1 MYNSSA
7 YGVRANGIDELNG
20 PDDAGFL
27 SQDARSGIPASS
39 ILKPDSSFVLHG
51 KTTKDRSFFTL
62 IELLVVIS
70 IIAILASM
78 LLPVLSKAKGAAS
91 KILCLNN
98 QKQLSIYSSFYVE
111 AYSFYVPQSHTGVG
125 YWYSMLADVSETGI
139 VSKDGH
145 YAPTRQMPS
154 TDQRRDLMVSTFL
167 CPKVEML
174 EFNSGVISY
183 FYQRNNYAV
192 TTNPINPAQAG
203 VDYRGTHVKD
213 VKNPSQR
220 LFLFDN
226 GAYKVFG
233 AGAAIPGSG
242 IVPAR
247 IAAETN
253 LSTWKP
259 AVQFDFLKGRHA
271 NSVNGLFFDGHAE
284 NMPSAYVSDHYYNM
298 TTADKRRMFNI
309 NL

>member
-7 YGVRANGIDELNG
+7 YGVRAKGIDDLNG
-20 PDDAGFL
+20 SNDVGFL
-27 SQDARSGIPASS
+27 SQDARAGMQASK
-39 ILKPDSSFVLHG
+39 ILKQA
-51 KTTKDRSFFTL
+51 SFFTL
-62 IELLVVIS
+62 IELMIVVS
-70 IIAILASM
+70 ILAILASM
-78 LLPVLSKAKGAAS
+78 LLPALSRAKGAAT

-111 AYSFYVPQSHTGVG
+111 AYSFYVPHWHSNPSSVYPW

-139 VSKDGH
+139 VSKNGN
-145 YAPTRQMPS
+145 YAPTREMPS

-167 CPKVEML
+167 CPKVDML
-174 EFNSGVISY
+174 AINSGQISY
-183 FYQRNNYAV
+183 FYQRNNYVV
-192 TTNPINPAQAG
+192 TSNPIDPAQAAA
-203 VDYRGTHVKD
+203 VYRGTHLND

-220 LFLFDN
+220 LFLFDH
-226 GAYKVFG
+226 GTYGFSG

-247 IAAETN
+247 IAAETKF
-253 LSTWKP
+253 STWKP
-259 AVQFDFLKGRHA
+259 ALQFDFLKGRHA

-298 TTADKRRMFNI
+298 TSADKRRMFNI

>member
-1 MYNSSA
+1 
-7 YGVRANGIDELNG
+7 
-20 PDDAGFL
+20 
-27 SQDARSGIPASS
+27 
-39 ILKPDSSFVLHG
+39 
-51 KTTKDRSFFTL
+51 
-62 IELLVVIS
+62 
-70 IIAILASM
+70 
-78 LLPVLSKAKGAAS
+78 
-91 KILCLNN
+91 
-98 QKQLSIYSSFYVE
+98 
-111 AYSFYVPQSHTGVG
+111 
-125 YWYSMLADVSETGI
+125 MLADVSETGI

-167 CPKVEML
+167 CPKVDML
-174 EFNSGVISY
+174 EINSGRISF
-183 FYQRNNYAV
+183 FYQYNNYMV
-192 TTNPINPAQAG
+192 TTNPVDPAQVAA
-203 VDYRGTHVKD
+203 VYRGTHLND

-226 GAYKVFG
+226 GAYNGLGNG
-233 AGAAIPGSG
+233 ATIPGSG

-253 LSTWKP
+253 FSTWKP
-259 AVQFDFLKGRHA
+259 VFQFDFLKGRHS

>member
-1 MYNSSA
+1 MLNEEKQGESRVRENRMHGLVDEVRPKIRNSL
-7 YGVRANGIDELNG
+7 R
-20 PDDAGFL
+20 
-27 SQDARSGIPASS
+27 RSGFSLVELMIVVS
-39 ILKPDSSFVLHG
+39 IL
-51 KTTKDRSFFTL
+51 
-62 IELLVVIS
+62 
-70 IIAILASM
+70 AILASM
-78 LLPVLSKAKGAAS
+78 LFPALSMAKGAAT

-111 AYSFYVPQSHTGVG
+111 AYSFYVPHWHKNPSSVYPW

-139 VSKDGH
+139 VSKNGN
-145 YAPTRQMPS
+145 YAPTREMPS

-167 CPKVEML
+167 CPKVDML
-174 EFNSGVISY
+174 AINSGVISY
-183 FYQRNNYAV
+183 FYQRNNYVV
-192 TTNPINPAQAG
+192 TTNPIDPEQAAALTQAAS
-203 VDYRGTHVKD
+203 VYRGTHLND

-226 GAYKVFG
+226 GTYGFSG

-253 LSTWKP
+253 FSTWKP

-284 NMPSAYVSDHYYNM
+284 NMPSAYVSAHYYNM
-298 TTADKRRMFNI
+298 TTADKKRMFNI
-309 NL
+309 KL